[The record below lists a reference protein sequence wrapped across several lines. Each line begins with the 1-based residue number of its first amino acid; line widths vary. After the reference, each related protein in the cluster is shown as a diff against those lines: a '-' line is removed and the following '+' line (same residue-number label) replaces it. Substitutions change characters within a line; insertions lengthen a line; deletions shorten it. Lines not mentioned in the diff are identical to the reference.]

1 VEHVLAAL
9 RAAGEETRLRLLA
22 LCARGDL
29 TVSDLTRILGQ
40 SQPRI
45 SRHLKVLC
53 ESGLLTRLREGSWV
67 FYRLALDGPGA
78 AVARRVVDLLPED
91 DPVLVRD
98 RGRMTAI
105 QEERAGIAAAY
116 FRDNAAQWDAI
127 RSLHVDEAEV
137 ERALLD
143 VLGARR
149 GARLGD
155 LVDVGTG
162 TGRMLTLLGPM
173 ADRAIGVDQS
183 REMLAIARAALD
195 AADLRHCLVRL
206 GDIYGLP
213 LDDASADVV
222 VIHQVLHYA
231 ERPGDAIAE
240 AARLLRPGGR
250 LVIVDFAPHDLEVLR
265 EEHNHRRLGFAPQ
278 EVADWCAQA
287 GLTVQPPEALPGKP
301 LTVLLWLAERPAATA
316 STEPATAT
324 RAATPAASIRGAGA
338 QTLGDAP

>member
-1 VEHVLAAL
+1 MDQVLAIL
-9 RAAGEETRLRLLA
+9 RAAGEETRLRLLH
-22 LCARGDL
+22 LCARADL

-67 FYRLALDGPGA
+67 FYRLSLDGSA
-78 AVARRVVDLLPED
+78 AEAARRVVELLPED

-98 RGRMTAI
+98 RARMTAV
-105 QEERAGIAAAY
+105 QDERAGAAAGY

-137 ERALLD
+137 ERALVDALTD
-143 VLGARR
+143 GGRNDH
-149 GARLGD
+149 GSLGD
-155 LVDVGTG
+155 LVDIGTG
-162 TGRMLTLLGPM
+162 TGRMLTLLGPR
-173 ADRAIGVDQS
+173 AERAIGIDQS

-206 GDIYGLP
+206 GDFYAVP
-213 LDDASADVV
+213 LDDESADVV

-231 ERPGDAIAE
+231 ERPGAVVSE

-250 LVIVDFAPHDLEVLR
+250 LVIVDFAPHDLEYLR
-265 EEHNHRRLGFAPQ
+265 DEHSHRRLGFSR
-278 EVADWCAQA
+278 EEIADWCAQA
-287 GLTVQPPEALPGKP
+287 GLSVHHALSLPGKP
-301 LTVLLWLAERPAATA
+301 LTVFLWVAERAAHPSELAADPAPKA
-316 STEPATAT
+316 S
-324 RAATPAASIRGAGA
+324 SGAL
-338 QTLGDAP
+338 QTGEHR